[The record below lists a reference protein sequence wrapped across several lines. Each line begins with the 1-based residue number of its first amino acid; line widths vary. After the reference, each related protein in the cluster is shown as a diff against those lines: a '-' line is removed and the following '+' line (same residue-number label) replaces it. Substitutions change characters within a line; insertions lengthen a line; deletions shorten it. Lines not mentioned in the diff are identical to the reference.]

1 MMKITRENYPLYFL
15 DYYEGRL
22 SEEGRGELMGFL
34 ERHPDLRGEFDSF
47 EVVHLDIE
55 KEILFPGKDSLKR
68 EDVEGDLPESGSGV
82 FLCDAIPDDLFLE
95 DVDGVLRVNPDHYEL
110 ALVAFVEGDLSK
122 GEEGAVR
129 EFVAGD
135 ARYGR
140 ELDLLRVA
148 RFDQEASVAY
158 PRKPAMKRHAIIPVL
173 QRWSY
178 AASVAAAVVLM
189 AVLMWHFVPEHTA
202 PEFTQDIPAE
212 TGRGRPG
219 AVAEAPGLQQAGV
232 LTPRPLQP
240 IPSASSP
247 GITRTSRASRLAS
260 MQEED
265 IPPSLQQDPM
275 PYADSPGD
283 VLPARPVL
291 ASHMRS
297 VPPQTLSVD
306 AYRHHADLEA
316 RSEYYWFAYRDR
328 SDIFEER
335 AGEEAADSDP
345 SQRSLAR
352 LARIEVEELTGLDL
366 AFADDLAGADASTI
380 GTYARRGLGSI
391 NNLLG
396 QPVVVDGE
404 SKADGRKVQFA
415 VGSFFEVSKR
425 GD

>member
-1 MMKITRENYPLYFL
+1 MKITRENYPLYFL

-34 ERHPDLRGEFDSF
+34 ERHPDLREEFDSF
-47 EVVHLDIE
+47 EMVHLDTE

-68 EDVEGDLPESGSGV
+68 EDVEGDLLESGRKAFS
-82 FLCDAIPDDLFLE
+82 CDAIPGDLFLE
-95 DVDGVLRVNPDHYEL
+95 GDGGVLRVNPDHYEI

-122 GEEGAVR
+122 GEERAVR

-140 ELDLLRVA
+140 ELDLLHVA
-148 RFDQEASVAY
+148 RFEPEASVVY
-158 PRKPAMKRHAIIPVL
+158 PRKSALKRHAIIPVL

-178 AASVAAAVVLM
+178 AASAAAAVVLM

-212 TGRGRPG
+212 TGRERPE
-219 AVAEAPGLQQAGV
+219 AVAETPGLQQAGV
-232 LTPRPLQP
+232 LTPRPPQP
-240 IPSASSP
+240 IPPASSP
-247 GITRTSRASRLAS
+247 RITQTSRASRLAS
-260 MQEED
+260 LHEED
-265 IPPSLQQDPM
+265 IPPSLQQDPL
-275 PYADSPGD
+275 PHAESTGD
-283 VLPARPVL
+283 VLPLRSVL
-291 ASHMRS
+291 ASHMQR
-297 VPPQTLSVD
+297 VPPQTLSVN
-306 AYRHHADLEA
+306 AYRHHAALEA

-335 AGEEAADSDP
+335 VGEPAADSDP
-345 SQRSLAR
+345 PQTSLAR
-352 LARIEVEELTGLDL
+352 LARMEVEELTGLEL
-366 AFADDLAGADASTI
+366 AFADDLASADASTI

-404 SKADGRKVQFA
+404 SKADGKKVQFA
-415 VGSFFEVSKR
+415 IGSFFEVSKR